1 MKTSS
6 FPSTQAAWAAAV
18 LALFLVAGAATLL
31 PARQAQATAGG
42 FASSGWAAPRPDWQ
56 TAHQASWVDL
66 EASAPLPAAAAR
78 DEAPS
83 LFAAYQPPAR

>member
-1 MKTSS
+1 MKTTS
-6 FPSTQAAWAAAV
+6 FPSTQAAWTAAV
-18 LALFLVAGAATLL
+18 LALSFVAGAAALL
-31 PARQAQATAGG
+31 PARQAQAPAGG

-66 EASAPLPAAAAR
+66 EATAPMPVPAAR
-78 DEAPS
+78 DGAPA